1 MRFIV
6 VAFCFLILSSSA
18 FAQVR
23 DLFAEFNEEAKTAD
37 SVAVSSSAEIS
48 SSAVAVSSA
57 EQSPSSAVVSSS
69 SVAVSFSS
77 VALSSSISSSAVSS
91 SSISS
96 SAMSSAMSSSSAI
109 SSSSLSLSS
118 SAEISSSSFF
128 SSSSLVA
135 DSSQTVALDSTAADS
150 LSQAAA
156 DSAAAQAK
164 ADSLLVDSLA
174 PMLADSLADT
184 LKTDST
190 ALSSSSVSSS
200 SSVIAMSSSSI
211 SRKDI
216 LGPTKVSKVYSIDE
230 MKGKYKSPRK
240 ALFMSLVVPG
250 AGQIYVGGSTFNYVR
265 GAAYLAIEGALWG
278 SWYYFSVHKYDRQVK
293 RYKKFA
299 KNHYSAHTYETKMH
313 DLRNGLDDS
322 DEEEEFVKR
331 YLSNRESYCKSIYGD
346 AATNGCYTGDA
357 TTEMVNDKNHVNK
370 VKGDFSLY
378 NSGSFYST
386 IAGSAYVL
394 GWDDVE
400 NETAISA
407 LDLGKNDAE
416 VVPLGESENW
426 KTYRSMRSKANDYA
440 DMQAWFFGG
449 LILNHIVSALDAAWS
464 AHAHNKVLYEEELS
478 WYDHLHFEGG
488 FVPMN
493 SRSTVN
499 VYFNF

>member
-1 MRFIV
+1 M
-6 VAFCFLILSSSA
+6 
-18 FAQVR
+18 
-23 DLFAEFNEEAKTAD
+23 
-37 SVAVSSSAEIS
+37 
-48 SSAVAVSSA
+48 
-57 EQSPSSAVVSSS
+57 
-69 SVAVSFSS
+69 
-77 VALSSSISSSAVSS
+77 
-91 SSISS
+91 
-96 SAMSSAMSSSSAI
+96 
-109 SSSSLSLSS
+109 
-118 SAEISSSSFF
+118 
-128 SSSSLVA
+128 
-135 DSSQTVALDSTAADS
+135 
-150 LSQAAA
+150 
-156 DSAAAQAK
+156 
-164 ADSLLVDSLA
+164 VDSLA

-370 VKGDFSLY
+370 VNGDFSLY

-386 IAGSAYVL
+386 IAG
-394 GWDDVE
+394 
-400 NETAISA
+400 T
-407 LDLGKNDAE
+407 
-416 VVPLGESENW
+416 P
-426 KTYRSMRSKANDYA
+426 
-440 DMQAWFFGG
+440 
-449 LILNHIVSALDAAWS
+449 
-464 AHAHNKVLYEEELS
+464 
-478 WYDHLHFEGG
+478 
-488 FVPMN
+488 
-493 SRSTVN
+493 
-499 VYFNF
+499 